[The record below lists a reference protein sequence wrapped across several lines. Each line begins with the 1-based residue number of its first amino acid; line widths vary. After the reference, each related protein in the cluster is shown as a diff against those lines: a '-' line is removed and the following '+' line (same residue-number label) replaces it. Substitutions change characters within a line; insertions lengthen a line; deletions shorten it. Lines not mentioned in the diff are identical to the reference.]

1 MSLTLSCRTTI
12 YSELEKVIVLNPKRM
27 VAPVIRIQAFLQ
39 LVYLNM
45 QRKLTPFMDI
55 SPNEEM
61 KFVIRH
67 LLPIEMYRFFPKRSE
82 RTQLELT
89 SLRLDAERSMR
100 PIQTVNP
107 TFPIVLVHVIL
118 AITHTLDKL
127 NFKKESIH
135 YIQLVLDIL
144 DPNAK
149 WNRKLATLMSFQ
161 WNMDESETSEEE
173 RIDVATIFSP
183 KSLNE
188 MISVFTTLEET
199 AVQSIDASASKWNTK
214 YIRPVK
220 KITENQSNT
229 MQTVQPLQSESTKVE
244 NQESSVVTPKS
255 VSITQEQE
263 QHQRQAKDISKQS
276 ALEQEKQVQ
285 LPPKRELDST
295 KPISNIPS
303 IPTHVLSKPKQILLK
318 PFTNDLIGARFGYH
332 EWIMSELKLFPVC
345 FGTEITFELLE
356 RLSKI
361 QVSNKRTTKYLICIT
376 LQLLLMNDFQN
387 PSRVT
392 PKGYDVLLDVIEK
405 KLSKSNKHDL
415 KFFVFQ
421 TNPFNLKYPISK
433 ENIQVLNTN
442 RKKIGLLFERLLL
455 IDPVTLLETRPEDE
469 RYADIQELLGFVKM
483 GAIEIVYMDPIHT
496 VGLHESTHTRSMQKK
511 LFALLLFY
519 RFQ

>member
-39 LVYLNM
+39 LVYLNI
-45 QRKLTPFMDI
+45 QRKLIPFMDVL
-55 SPNEEM
+55 PNEEM

-89 SLRLDAERSMR
+89 SLKLDAERSMR

-127 NFKKESIH
+127 NFKKEPIH
-135 YIQLVLDIL
+135 YIQLILDIL

-188 MISVFTTLEET
+188 MISIFTALEET
-199 AVQSIDASASKWNTK
+199 AVQSIDVSASKWNTK

-229 MQTVQPLQSESTKVE
+229 TQTMQPMQSESTKGG
-244 NQESSVVTPKS
+244 NRESYEVTPKS
-255 VSITQEQE
+255 VIATQEHE
-263 QHQRQAKDISKQS
+263 STKDISNKS
-276 ALEQEKQVQ
+276 TLEQEKE
-285 LPPKRELDST
+285 LKFPLKREPIPPKLIPVMPERDL
-295 KPISNIPS
+295 SN
-303 IPTHVLSKPKQILLK
+303 PKQIRLN
-318 PFTNDLIGARFGYH
+318 PFTNDLIGARFGYQ
-332 EWIMSELKLFPVC
+332 EWIMGELKLFPVC

-361 QVSNKRTTKYLICIT
+361 QVPNKRITKYLICIT

-392 PKGYDVLLDVIEK
+392 PKGYDALLGVIEK
-405 KLSKSNKHDL
+405 KLSKSSKHDL

-421 TNPFNLKYPISK
+421 SNPFNLKYPISK

-455 IDPVTLLETRPEDE
+455 IDLVTLFETRPEDE
-469 RYADIQELLGFVKM
+469 LYVDIQALLGFIKM
-483 GAIEIVYMDPIHT
+483 GVIEIVYMDPIHT